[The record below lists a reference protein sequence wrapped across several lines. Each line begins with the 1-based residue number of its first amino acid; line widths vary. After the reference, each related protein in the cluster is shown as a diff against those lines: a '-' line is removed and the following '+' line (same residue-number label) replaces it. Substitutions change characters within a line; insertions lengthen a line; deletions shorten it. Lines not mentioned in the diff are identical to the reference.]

1 MGNLITM
8 PGNKLS
14 NERIN
19 AAKAMQGHHE
29 AIAAFDALYAR
40 WLAAWANTVKPIKRK
55 SENNLDAEVDKLD
68 DLTWELA
75 LPQRRVTAP
84 VLSLCGVGF
93 GRIPVHARST
103 KSSMTDTA
111 RSSC

>member
-75 LPQRRVTAP
+75 LPQRRVTPRRGFLFVASASVASLFTLAP
-84 VLSLCGVGF
+84 
-93 GRIPVHARST
+93 RSQ
-103 KSSMTDTA
+103 A
-111 RSSC
+111 